1 MDDAENGRQTSNP
14 WRYVPILYF
23 MQAIPS
29 VFVTEIA
36 PIIYKN
42 FGVANDD
49 ITRLT
54 GIVGLPW
61 VIKLLWGP
69 LVDLNGT
76 KRGWL
81 LLMQTIIVG
90 GCLLTAAALHT
101 PNFFGFSLAT
111 LVIVAIASATCDI
124 ATDGYYLLALSR
136 EEQAAYVGLNTTFFR
151 LGRLLLTGPT
161 VALAGWL
168 IERWGKDQNGTAQAW
183 SVAVVAVT
191 VLYAIGNFT
200 LGRTLPRSPNDI
212 ALEAEPVENKRNIAR
227 TGLLVVGAMA
237 AYFALSAVVKLAA
250 EWLANLIGRLPL
262 LGQLD
267 HWRLSSPA
275 KVLGIATPLTGI
287 QGELVQAVVCAVV
300 LQLCLARTR
309 RSLRNTVMGNAFSS
323 FFRQPGII
331 PILLFMLFYRFGE
344 AMITGIAPLFF
355 LDPVSK
361 GGLGYTNEQV
371 GLVNG
376 TVGVLGI
383 VLGGITGGLVISK
396 MTLRR
401 AFWPL
406 VAAMHA
412 PNLLYVWVAIA
423 HPPMPFVA
431 GVAFVEQFGYGI
443 GFSAYM
449 LYLMWVAQRGE
460 FRTAH
465 YAIATGLGALFIR
478 LAGILSGILQVNFGY
493 VPLFL
498 IVVVLTIPGMLTLL
512 FVPME
517 QDAASAPRR

>member
-1 MDDAENGRQTSNP
+1 MLFVFGMEKAVTKTNP
-14 WRYVPILYF
+14 WRYVPLLYF

-36 PIIYKN
+36 PIVYKN

-49 ITRLT
+49 ITRWT
-54 GIVGLPW
+54 GIIGLPW

-69 LVDLNGT
+69 LIDLNGT
-76 KRGWL
+76 KRRWL
-81 LLMQTIIVG
+81 LLMQTIIVAG
-90 GCLLTAAALHT
+90 LLCTAAALHT

-111 LVIVAIASATCDI
+111 LAIVAIASATCDI
-124 ATDGYYLLALSR
+124 ATDGYYLIALTR

-151 LGRLLLTGPT
+151 LGRLLLTGPI

-168 IERWGKDQNGTAQAW
+168 MEKWGKNQSGTAQAW
-183 SVAVVAVT
+183 SIALVAIT
-191 VLYAIGNFT
+191 VLYGVGNLT
-200 LGRTLPRSPNDI
+200 LGRTLPHSSNDV
-212 ALEAEPVENKRNIAR
+212 ALEPNHEENRRNLDR
-227 TGLLVVGAMA
+227 TGLLVIGAIA
-237 AYFALSAVVKLAA
+237 AYFALSSVVKLSA
-250 EWLANLIGRLPL
+250 ELIAGALIRLPL
-262 LGQLD
+262 LGDLT

-275 KVLGIATPLTGI
+275 KVLGFTTPFSGNQGEMIQFALCAVIATG
-287 QGELVQAVVCAVV
+287 
-300 LQLCLARTR
+300 CLRRTR
-309 RSLRNTVMGNAFSS
+309 ASLSNTVMGDAFSS
-323 FFRQPGII
+323 FFRQPGIV

-383 VLGGITGGLVISK
+383 VLGGIMGGLVISK

-478 LAGILSGILQVNFGY
+478 VAGILSGILQVNFGY
-493 VPLFL
+493 VPLFI
-498 IVVVLTIPGMLTLL
+498 IVVILTIPGMLTLR

-517 QDAASAPRR
+517 QEPTR